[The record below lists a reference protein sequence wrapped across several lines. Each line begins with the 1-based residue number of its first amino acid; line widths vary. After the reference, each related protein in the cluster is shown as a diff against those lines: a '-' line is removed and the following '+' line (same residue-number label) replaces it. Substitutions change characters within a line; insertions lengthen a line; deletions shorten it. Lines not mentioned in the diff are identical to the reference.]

1 MEKPARGRILIVD
14 DDVSILRTLKLLLRD
29 SFDQVHT
36 ISNPKFIP
44 SEIKKQR
51 YDVILLDMNFSI
63 GKQSGDEGL
72 FWLKQIIETDPTQVV
87 LMITAYGEINL
98 AIKAI
103 KQGATDFIVKPWENT
118 KLIATLRTGV
128 KLCQSNRNLS
138 RLEDQ
143 QQLIHEDKKR
153 QFQFIPGSSPGMLEV
168 VSIINKVAATDAN
181 VLLLGD
187 NGTGKELIA
196 RDIHNK
202 SERRNKIFLSVDLG
216 SLSENLFE
224 SELFGHVKGAYTGAD
239 TDKAGRFEIAEGG
252 TLFLD
257 EIANLPLSLQG
268 KLLTA
273 IQQRKIIPLGS
284 ADEREIDIRLI
295 CATNQP
301 LPDMVK
307 ENLFR
312 EDLLY
317 RINTVQIE
325 IPPLRE
331 RGEDIIQ
338 LAEHFLLKYAR
349 KYNKP
354 QLRFTSEALQILSR
368 HSWPG
373 NVRELEHA
381 VERAIILSEGNILV
395 EEDFVFSPKS
405 GFQEESLTSIEDIEK
420 HYLIKS
426 LEKNRGKLT
435 KVAEDLNLSRQTIY
449 RKMKKYGL

>member
-1 MEKPARGRILIVD
+1 MRGRILIVD

-29 SFDQVHT
+29 DFDLVQT

-63 GKQSGDEGL
+63 GKQSGNEGL
-72 FWLKQIIETDPTQVV
+72 FWMKQIIEIDPTQVV

-98 AIKAI
+98 AVKAI

-118 KLIATLRTGV
+118 KLIATIRTGV

-143 QQLIHEDKKR
+143 HQLMYEDNQR

-168 VSIINKVAATDAN
+168 VNIINKVAATDAN

-202 SERRNKIFLSVDLG
+202 SGRRNKIFLSVDLG

-224 SELFGHVKGAYTGAD
+224 SELFGHVKGAFTGAD
-239 TDKAGRFEIAEGG
+239 TNKAGRFEIAEGG

-257 EIANLPLSLQG
+257 EIGNLPLSLQG

-273 IQQRKIIPLGS
+273 IQQRKITPLGT
-284 ADEREIDIRLI
+284 ADEREIDIRFI

-301 LPDMVK
+301 LLDMVK

-331 RGEDIIQ
+331 RGEDINQ

-349 KYNKP
+349 KYKKP
-354 QLRFTSEALQILSR
+354 QSRFTSGTLQKLSR

-381 VERAIILSEGNILV
+381 VERAVILSEGNILV
-395 EEDFVFSPKS
+395 EDDFVFSPKS
-405 GFQEESLTSIEDIEK
+405 GFEEESLTSIEDIEK
-420 HYLIKS
+420 YYLIKS

-449 RKMKKYGL
+449 RKIKKYGL

>member
-1 MEKPARGRILIVD
+1 MAKTARGSVLIVD
-14 DDVSILRTLKLLLRD
+14 DDVAIQRTLKLLLRD
-29 SFDQVHT
+29 EFDLVQT
-36 ISNPKFIP
+36 LSNPKFIP
-44 SEIKKQR
+44 SELKKHP
-51 YDVILLDMNFSI
+51 YDVVLLDMNFSI

-72 FWLKQIIETDPTQVV
+72 FWLKQIIEIDPTQIVI
-87 LMITAYGEINL
+87 MITAYGEINL
-98 AIKAI
+98 AVKAM
-103 KQGATDFIVKPWENT
+103 KHGACDFIVKPWENA
-118 KLIATLRTGV
+118 KLIATIRTGV
-128 KLCQSNRNLS
+128 KLCQSNRDIS
-138 RLEDQ
+138 RLENQ
-143 QQLIHEDKKR
+143 HQIMHEDNQR
-153 QFQFIPGSSPGMLEV
+153 QFQFIPGSSPGMLDV
-168 VSIINKVAATDAN
+168 LNIINKVADTDAN

-187 NGTGKELIA
+187 NGTGKELVA

-202 SERRNKIFLSVDLG
+202 SGRRNKVFLSVDLG

-239 TDKAGRFEIAEGG
+239 NNKAGRFEIADGG

-257 EIANLPLSLQG
+257 EIGNLPLSLQG

-273 IQQRKIIPLGS
+273 IQQRKIRPLGS
-284 ADEREIDIRLI
+284 ADERDIDIRFI

-301 LPDMVK
+301 LSDMVK
-307 ENLFR
+307 NNLFR

-331 RGEDIIQ
+331 RGDDITQ
-338 LAEHFLLKYAR
+338 LAEHFLLKYAG
-349 KYNKP
+349 KYSKP
-354 QLRFTSEALQILSR
+354 NSRFTSGALQKLSR

-381 VERAIILSEGNILV
+381 VEKAVILSEGNILH
-395 EEDFVFSPKS
+395 EEDFTFNPKS

-420 HYLIKS
+420 YYIIKA

-449 RKMKKYGL
+449 RKIKKYGL

>member
-1 MEKPARGRILIVD
+1 
-14 DDVSILRTLKLLLRD
+14 
-29 SFDQVHT
+29 
-36 ISNPKFIP
+36 
-44 SEIKKQR
+44 
-51 YDVILLDMNFSI
+51 
-63 GKQSGDEGL
+63 
-72 FWLKQIIETDPTQVV
+72 
-87 LMITAYGEINL
+87 
-98 AIKAI
+98 
-103 KQGATDFIVKPWENT
+103 
-118 KLIATLRTGV
+118 
-128 KLCQSNRNLS
+128 
-138 RLEDQ
+138 
-143 QQLIHEDKKR
+143 
-153 QFQFIPGSSPGMLEV
+153 MLEV
-168 VSIINKVAATDAN
+168 VNIINKVAATDAN

-202 SERRNKIFLSVDLG
+202 SGRRNKIFLSVDLG

-224 SELFGHVKGAYTGAD
+224 SELFGHVKGAFTGAD
-239 TDKAGRFEIAEGG
+239 TNKAGRFEIAEGG

-257 EIANLPLSLQG
+257 EIGNLPLSLQG

-273 IQQRKIIPLGS
+273 IQQRKITPLGT
-284 ADEREIDIRLI
+284 ADEREIDIRFI

-301 LPDMVK
+301 LLDMVK

-331 RGEDIIQ
+331 RGEDINQ

-354 QLRFTSEALQILSR
+354 QSRFTSGALQKLGR

-381 VERAIILSEGNILV
+381 VERAVILSEGNILV
-395 EEDFVFSPKS
+395 EEDFAFSPKS
-405 GFQEESLTSIEDIEK
+405 GFEEESLTSIEDIEK
-420 HYLIKS
+420 YYIIKS

-449 RKMKKYGL
+449 RKIKKYGL

>member
-1 MEKPARGRILIVD
+1 MDKPMRGRILIVD
-14 DDVSILRTLKLLLRD
+14 DDISILRTLKLLLRD
-29 SFDQVHT
+29 DFDLVQT

-72 FWLKQIIETDPTQVV
+72 FWMKQIIEIDPTQVV

-98 AIKAI
+98 AVKAI

-118 KLIATLRTGV
+118 KLIATIRTGV

-143 QQLIHEDKKR
+143 HQLMYEDNQR

-168 VSIINKVAATDAN
+168 VNIINKVAATDAN

-202 SERRNKIFLSVDLG
+202 SGRRNKIFLSVDLG

-224 SELFGHVKGAYTGAD
+224 SELFGHVKGAFTGAD
-239 TDKAGRFEIAEGG
+239 TNKAGRFEIAEGG

-257 EIANLPLSLQG
+257 EIGNLPLSLQG

-273 IQQRKIIPLGS
+273 IQQRKITPLGT
-284 ADEREIDIRLI
+284 ADEREIDIRFI

-301 LPDMVK
+301 LLDMVK

-331 RGEDIIQ
+331 RGEDINQ

-349 KYNKP
+349 KYKKP
-354 QLRFTSEALQILSR
+354 QSRFTSGTLQKLSR

-381 VERAIILSEGNILV
+381 VERAVILSEGNILV
-395 EEDFVFSPKS
+395 EDDFVFSPKS
-405 GFQEESLTSIEDIEK
+405 GFEEESLT
-420 HYLIKS
+420 
-426 LEKNRGKLT
+426 
-435 KVAEDLNLSRQTIY
+435 
-449 RKMKKYGL
+449 

>member
-1 MEKPARGRILIVD
+1 MENAMRGRILIVD
-14 DDVSILRTLKLLLRD
+14 DDVSIQRTLKLLLRD
-29 SFDQVHT
+29 DFDLVKT

-44 SEIKKQR
+44 SEIKKQV
-51 YDVILLDMNFSI
+51 YDVVLLDMNFSI

-72 FWLKQIIETDPTQVV
+72 FWLKQIIEIDPTQLVI
-87 LMITAYGEINL
+87 MITAYGEINL
-98 AIKAI
+98 AVKAI
-103 KQGATDFIVKPWENT
+103 KQGATDFIVKPWENI
-118 KLIATLRTGV
+118 KLISTIRTGV

-143 QQLIHEDKKR
+143 HQLLHEDKRR
-153 QFQFIPGSSPGMLEV
+153 QYQFIPGSSSGMLEV
-168 VSIINKVAATDAN
+168 VDIINKVATTDAN

-187 NGTGKELIA
+187 NGTGKEVIA
-196 RDIHNK
+196 RNIHDK
-202 SERRNKIFLSVDLG
+202 SKRRNKIFLSVDLG

-224 SELFGHVKGAYTGAD
+224 SELFGHVKGAFTGAD

-257 EIANLPLSLQG
+257 EIGNLPLSLQG
-268 KLLTA
+268 KLLSA
-273 IQQRKIIPLGS
+273 IQQRKITPLGS
-284 ADEREIDIRLI
+284 ADERKIDIRFI

-301 LPDMVK
+301 LLDMVK

-349 KYNKP
+349 KYNKS
-354 QLRFTSEALQILSR
+354 QSRFTSGALQKLSR

-381 VERAIILSEGNILV
+381 VERAVILSEGNILE

-405 GFQEESLTSIEDIEK
+405 GFQEETLTSFEDIEK
-420 HYLIKS
+420 FYIIKS

-435 KVAEDLNLSRQTIY
+435 KVAEDLNVSRQTIY
-449 RKMKKYGL
+449 RKMKKYGI

>member
-1 MEKPARGRILIVD
+1 MEKQIRGRILIVD

-29 SFDQVHT
+29 DFDVVHT

-44 SEIKKQR
+44 SELKKQR
-51 YDVILLDMNFSI
+51 FDVVLLDMNFSI

-72 FWLKQIIETDPTQVV
+72 FWLRQIIEIDPALEVI
-87 LMITAYGEINL
+87 MITAYGEINL
-98 AIKAI
+98 AVKAM

-128 KLCQSNRNLS
+128 KLCQSNRGLS

-143 QQLIHEDKKR
+143 CQLMHEDRQR

-168 VSIINKVAATDAN
+168 VNIINKVAATDAN

-224 SELFGHVKGAYTGAD
+224 SELFGHVKGAFTGAD
-239 TDKAGRFEIAEGG
+239 NDKAGRFEIAEGG

-257 EIANLPLSLQG
+257 EIGNLPLSLQG

-273 IQQRKIIPLGS
+273 IQKRKITPLGS
-284 ADEREIDIRLI
+284 ADEKEIDIRFI

-301 LPDMVK
+301 LREMVK
-307 ENLFR
+307 DNLFR

-331 RGEDIIQ
+331 RGKDIIQ
-338 LAEHFLLKYAR
+338 LAEHFLLKYAG

-354 QLRFTSEALQILSR
+354 QSRFTSGALQKLSR

-381 VERAIILSEGNILV
+381 VERAVILSEGNILL
-395 EEDFVFSPKS
+395 EEDFAFSPKS
-405 GFQEESLTSIEDIEK
+405 EFQEESLTSIEDIEK
-420 HYLIKS
+420 HYIIKS

>member
-1 MEKPARGRILIVD
+1 MRGRILIVD
-14 DDVSILRTLKLLLRD
+14 DDISILRTLKLLLRD
-29 SFDQVHT
+29 DFDLVQT

-72 FWLKQIIETDPTQVV
+72 FWMKQIIEIDPTQVV

-98 AIKAI
+98 AVKAI

-118 KLIATLRTGV
+118 KLIATIRTGV

-143 QQLIHEDKKR
+143 HQLMYEDNQR

-168 VSIINKVAATDAN
+168 VNIINKVAATDAN

-202 SERRNKIFLSVDLG
+202 SGRRNKIFLSVDLG

-224 SELFGHVKGAYTGAD
+224 SELFGHVKGAFTGAD
-239 TDKAGRFEIAEGG
+239 TNKAGRFEIAEGG

-257 EIANLPLSLQG
+257 EIGNLPLSLQG

-273 IQQRKIIPLGS
+273 IQQRKITPLGT
-284 ADEREIDIRLI
+284 ADEREIDIRFI

-301 LPDMVK
+301 LLDMVK

-331 RGEDIIQ
+331 RGEDINQ

-354 QLRFTSEALQILSR
+354 QSRFTSGTLQKLSR

-381 VERAIILSEGNILV
+381 VERAVILSEGNILV

-405 GFQEESLTSIEDIEK
+405 GFEEESLTSIEDIEK
-420 HYLIKS
+420 YYLIKS

-449 RKMKKYGL
+449 RKIKKYGL

>member
-1 MEKPARGRILIVD
+1 MRGRILIVD

-29 SFDQVHT
+29 DFDLVQT

-72 FWLKQIIETDPTQVV
+72 FWMKQIIEIDPTQVV

-98 AIKAI
+98 AVKAI

-118 KLIATLRTGV
+118 KLIATIRTGV

-143 QQLIHEDKKR
+143 HQLMYEDNQR

-168 VSIINKVAATDAN
+168 VNIINKVAATDAN

-202 SERRNKIFLSVDLG
+202 SGRRNKIFLSVDLG

-224 SELFGHVKGAYTGAD
+224 SELFGHVKGAFTGAD
-239 TDKAGRFEIAEGG
+239 TNKAGRFEIAEGG

-257 EIANLPLSLQG
+257 EIGNLPLSLQG

-273 IQQRKIIPLGS
+273 IQQRKITPLGT
-284 ADEREIDIRLI
+284 ADEREIDIRFI

-301 LPDMVK
+301 LLDMVK

-331 RGEDIIQ
+331 RGEDINQ

-349 KYNKP
+349 KYKKP
-354 QLRFTSEALQILSR
+354 QSRFTSGTLQKLSR

-381 VERAIILSEGNILV
+381 VERAVILSEGNILV
-395 EEDFVFSPKS
+395 EDDFVFSPKS
-405 GFQEESLTSIEDIEK
+405 GFEEESLTSIEDIEK
-420 HYLIKS
+420 YYLIKS

-449 RKMKKYGL
+449 RKIKKYGL

>member
-1 MEKPARGRILIVD
+1 MRGRILIVD

-29 SFDQVHT
+29 DFDLVQT

-63 GKQSGDEGL
+63 GKQSGNEGL
-72 FWLKQIIETDPTQVV
+72 FWMKQIIEIDPTQVV

-98 AIKAI
+98 AVKAI

-118 KLIATLRTGV
+118 KLIATIRTGV

-143 QQLIHEDKKR
+143 HQLMYEDNQR

-168 VSIINKVAATDAN
+168 VNIINKVAATDAN

-202 SERRNKIFLSVDLG
+202 SGRRNKIFLSVDLG

-224 SELFGHVKGAYTGAD
+224 SELFGHVKGAFTGAD
-239 TDKAGRFEIAEGG
+239 TNKAGRFEIAEGG

-257 EIANLPLSLQG
+257 EIGNLPLSLQG

-273 IQQRKIIPLGS
+273 IQQRKITPLGT
-284 ADEREIDIRLI
+284 ADEREIDIRFI

-301 LPDMVK
+301 LLDMVK

-331 RGEDIIQ
+331 RGEDINQ

-354 QLRFTSEALQILSR
+354 QSRFTSGTLQKLSR

-381 VERAIILSEGNILV
+381 VERAVILSEGNILV

-405 GFQEESLTSIEDIEK
+405 GFEEESLTSIEDIEK
-420 HYLIKS
+420 YYLIKS

-449 RKMKKYGL
+449 RKIKKYGL

>member
-1 MEKPARGRILIVD
+1 MEKPVRGRILIVD
-14 DDVSILRTLKLLLRD
+14 DDVSLLRTLKLLLRD
-29 SFDQVHT
+29 EFDQIQT

-72 FWLKQIIETDPTQVV
+72 FWMKQIIEIDPTQVV
-87 LMITAYGEINL
+87 IMITAYGEINL
-98 AIKAI
+98 AVKAI
-103 KQGATDFIVKPWENT
+103 KLGATDFVVKPWENT
-118 KLIATLRTGV
+118 KLIATIRTGIT
-128 KLCQSNRNLS
+128 LCQSNRNIS
-138 RLEDQ
+138 RLVGQ
-143 QQLIHEDKKR
+143 QQIMHEDMRR

-168 VSIINKVAATDAN
+168 LNIINKVADTEAN

-202 SERRNKIFLSVDLG
+202 SGRRNKIFMAVDLG
-216 SLSENLFE
+216 SLNENLFE
-224 SELFGHVKGAYTGAD
+224 SELFGHVKGAFTGAD
-239 TDKAGRFEIAEGG
+239 TSKAGRFEIAEGG

-257 EIANLPLSLQG
+257 EIGNLPLSLQG

-273 IQQRKIIPLGS
+273 IQQRKITPLGS
-284 ADEREIDIRLI
+284 ADEMEIDIRFI
-295 CATNQP
+295 CATNRP
-301 LPDMVK
+301 LGEMVK
-307 ENLFR
+307 DNLFR

-325 IPPLRE
+325 VPPLRK
-331 RGEDIIQ
+331 RGDDIIH
-338 LAEHFLLKYAR
+338 LAQHFLIKYAG

-354 QLRFTSEALQILSR
+354 HSRFTSGALLKLSR

-381 VERAIILSEGNILV
+381 VERAVILSEGNILG
-395 EEDFVFSPKS
+395 EEDFVFNQKS
-405 GFQEESLTSIEDIEK
+405 GFQEDSLTSIEDIEK
-420 HYLIKS
+420 YYIIKS

-449 RKMKKYGL
+449 RKIKKYGL

>member
-1 MEKPARGRILIVD
+1 MRGRILIVD

-29 SFDQVHT
+29 EFELVQS

-72 FWLKQIIETDPTQVV
+72 FWLKQIIEIDPTQVV

-98 AIKAI
+98 AVKAI

-118 KLIATLRTGV
+118 KLIATIRTGV

-143 QQLIHEDKKR
+143 HQLLHEDKQR

-168 VSIINKVAATDAN
+168 VNIINKVAATDAN

-216 SLSENLFE
+216 ALSENLFE
-224 SELFGHVKGAYTGAD
+224 SELFGHVKGAFTGAD
-239 TDKAGRFEIAEGG
+239 TNKAGRFEIAEGG

-257 EIANLPLSLQG
+257 EIGNLPLSLQG

-273 IQQRKIIPLGS
+273 IQQRKIIPLGT
-284 ADEREIDIRLI
+284 ADEREIDIRFI

-301 LPDMVK
+301 LLDMVK

-331 RGEDIIQ
+331 RGEDINQ

-354 QLRFTSEALQILSR
+354 QSRFTSGALQKLGR

-381 VERAIILSEGNILV
+381 VERAVILSEGNILL

-405 GFQEESLTSIEDIEK
+405 GFEGETLTSIEDIEK
-420 HYLIKS
+420 YYLIKS
-426 LEKNRGKLT
+426 IEKNRGKLT

-449 RKMKKYGL
+449 RKIKKYGL

>member
-1 MEKPARGRILIVD
+1 MEKSVRGRILIVD
-14 DDVSILRTLKLLLRD
+14 DDISILRTLKLLLRD
-29 SFDQVHT
+29 EFDLVQT

-72 FWLKQIIETDPTQVV
+72 FWMKQIIEIDPTQIVI
-87 LMITAYGEINL
+87 MITAYGEINL
-98 AIKAI
+98 AVKAI

-118 KLIATLRTGV
+118 KLIATIRTGV

-143 QQLIHEDKKR
+143 HQLMHEDKQR

-168 VSIINKVAATDAN
+168 VNIINKVAATDAN

-202 SERRNKIFLSVDLG
+202 SDRRNKIFLSVDLG
-216 SLSENLFE
+216 SLNENLFE
-224 SELFGHVKGAYTGAD
+224 SELFGHVKGAFTGAD
-239 TDKAGRFEIAEGG
+239 TNKAGRFEIAEGG

-257 EIANLPLSLQG
+257 EIGNLPLSLQG

-273 IQQRKIIPLGS
+273 IQQRKITPLGT
-284 ADEREIDIRLI
+284 ADEREIDIRFV

-301 LPDMVK
+301 LLDMVK

-325 IPPLRE
+325 VPPLRE

-354 QLRFTSEALQILSR
+354 QSRFTSGALQKLNR

-381 VERAIILSEGNILV
+381 VERAVILSEGNILL

-405 GFQEESLTSIEDIEK
+405 GFQEETLTSIEDIEK
-420 HYLIKS
+420 YYLIKS

>member
-1 MEKPARGRILIVD
+1 MEKTARGRILIVD
-14 DDVSILRTLKLLLRD
+14 DDTSILRTLKLLLRD
-29 SFDQVHT
+29 DFDLVQT

-44 SEIKKQR
+44 AEIKKQR

-72 FWLKQIIETDPTQVV
+72 FWLKQIIEIDPTQVV

-98 AIKAI
+98 AVKAI
-103 KQGATDFIVKPWENT
+103 KLGACDFIVKPWENA
-118 KLIATLRTGV
+118 KLIATIRTGV
-128 KLCQSNRNLS
+128 KLCQSNRNIS
-138 RLEDQ
+138 RLENQ
-143 QQLIHEDKKR
+143 HLIIHEDNQRK
-153 QFQFIPGSSPGMLEV
+153 FQFIPGSSPGMLDV
-168 VSIINKVAATDAN
+168 LNIINKVADTDAN

-202 SERRNKIFLSVDLG
+202 SGRRNKIFLSVDLG

-224 SELFGHVKGAYTGAD
+224 SELFGHVKGAFTGAD
-239 TDKAGRFEIAEGG
+239 ADKAGRFELAEGG

-257 EIANLPLSLQG
+257 EIGNLPLSLQG

-273 IQQRKIIPLGS
+273 IQQRKITPLGS
-284 ADEREIDIRLI
+284 ADEREINIRFI

-301 LPDMVK
+301 LLEMVK
-307 ENLFR
+307 DNLFR

-331 RGEDIIQ
+331 RGDDIIH
-338 LAEHFLLKYAR
+338 LAEHFLLKYAG

-354 QLRFTSEALQILSR
+354 NSRLTSGALQKLSR

-381 VERAIILSEGNILV
+381 VERAVILSEGNILV

-405 GFQEESLTSIEDIEK
+405 GFEEETLTSIEDIEK
-420 HYLIKS
+420 YYIIKS
-426 LEKNRGKLT
+426 LEKNQGKLT

>member
-1 MEKPARGRILIVD
+1 MENPLRGKILIVD
-14 DDVSILRTLKLLLRD
+14 DDVSILRTLKLLLKD
-29 SFDQVHT
+29 DFDLVQT

-44 SEIKKQR
+44 GEIKKQS
-51 YDVILLDMNFSI
+51 YDVVLLDMNYSI

-72 FWLKQIIETDPTQVV
+72 FWMKEIFKIDPSQVV
-87 LMITAYGEINL
+87 IMITAYGEINL
-98 AIKAI
+98 AVKAI
-103 KQGATDFIVKPWENT
+103 KQGATDFVVKPWENT
-118 KLIATLRTGV
+118 KLIATIRTGV
-128 KLCQSNRNLS
+128 KLSQSNRKIS

-143 QQLIHEDKKR
+143 HLMIHEDNRR
-153 QFQFIPGSSPGMLEV
+153 QYQFIPGSSPRMLEV
-168 VSIINKVAATDAN
+168 MNIINKVADTDAN

-196 RDIHNK
+196 RDIHNR
-202 SERRNKIFLSVDLG
+202 SGRRNKIFLSVDLG

-224 SELFGHVKGAYTGAD
+224 SELFGHVKGAFTGAD
-239 TDKAGRFEIAEGG
+239 ADKPGRFEIAEGG

-257 EIANLPLSLQG
+257 EIGNLPLSLQS

-273 IQQRKIIPLGS
+273 IQQRKITPLGS
-284 ADEREIDIRLI
+284 AEEREIDIRLI
-295 CATNQP
+295 CATNRP
-301 LPDMVK
+301 LNDMVK
-307 ENLFR
+307 DNLFR

-325 IPPLRE
+325 VPPLRE
-331 RGEDIIQ
+331 RGDDIIH

-354 QLRFTSEALQILSR
+354 HSRLTSGALLKLSR

-381 VERAIILSEGNILV
+381 VEKAVILSEGIILG
-395 EEDFVFSPKS
+395 EEDFVFNPKP
-405 GFQEESLTSIEDIEK
+405 GFEEESLTSIEDIEK
-420 HYLIKS
+420 YYIIKS

-449 RKMKKYGL
+449 RKIKKYGL

>member
-1 MEKPARGRILIVD
+1 MEKALRGRVLIVD
-14 DDVSILRTLKLLLRD
+14 DDVAIQRTLKLLLRD
-29 SFDQVHT
+29 DFDLVQT
-36 ISNPKFIP
+36 LSNPKFIP
-44 SEIKKQR
+44 SEIKKQA
-51 YDVILLDMNFSI
+51 YDVVILDMNFSI

-72 FWLKQIIETDPTQVV
+72 FWLKQIIGIDPKQVV
-87 LMITAYGEINL
+87 IMITAYGEINL
-98 AIKAI
+98 AVKAI
-103 KQGATDFIVKPWENT
+103 KQGATDFIVKPWENA
-118 KLIATLRTGV
+118 KLISTIRTGV
-128 KLCQSNRNLS
+128 KLSQSNRNIS
-138 RLEDQ
+138 RLENQ
-143 QQLIHEDKKR
+143 HLVIHEDNQR
-153 QFQFIPGSSPGMLEV
+153 QFQFIPGSSPGMLDV
-168 VSIINKVAATDAN
+168 LNIINKVADTDAN

-202 SERRNKIFLSVDLG
+202 SGRRSKIFLSVDLG

-224 SELFGHVKGAYTGAD
+224 SELFGHVKGAFTGAD
-239 TDKAGRFEIAEGG
+239 ANKAGRFEVAGGG

-257 EIANLPLSLQG
+257 EIGNLPLSLQG

-273 IQQRKIIPLGS
+273 IQQRKITPLGS
-284 ADEREIDIRLI
+284 ADEREIDIRFI

-301 LPDMVK
+301 LSEMVK
-307 ENLFR
+307 DNLFR

-331 RGEDIIQ
+331 RGDDIIH

-354 QLRFTSEALQILSR
+354 NSRFTSGALMKLSR

-395 EEDFVFSPKS
+395 EDDFVFNQKS
-405 GFQEESLTSIEDIEK
+405 VFQEESLTSIEDIEK
-420 HYLIKS
+420 YYIIKS

-449 RKMKKYGL
+449 RKIKKYGL

>member
-1 MEKPARGRILIVD
+1 MKKSVRGRILIVD
-14 DDVSILRTLKLLLRD
+14 DDVSMLRTLKLLLRD
-29 SFDQVHT
+29 DFDLVQT

-51 YDVILLDMNFSI
+51 YDVIVLDMNFSV

-72 FWLKQIIETDPTQVV
+72 FWMKQIIEIDPTVIV
-87 LMITAYGEINL
+87 IMITAYGEINL
-98 AIKAI
+98 AVKAI
-103 KQGATDFIVKPWENT
+103 KQGATDFIVKPWENS

-128 KLCQSNRNLS
+128 KLCQSNRQLS

-143 QQLIHEDKKR
+143 HQLIREDKQR

-168 VSIINKVAATDAN
+168 LNIINKVAATDAN

-202 SERRNKIFLSVDLG
+202 SERRNKIFLSIDLG

-224 SELFGHVKGAYTGAD
+224 SELFGHVKGAFTGAD
-239 TDKAGRFEIAEGG
+239 SNKVGRFEIAEGG

-257 EIANLPLSLQG
+257 EIGNLPLSLQG
-268 KLLTA
+268 KLLAA
-273 IQQRKIIPLGS
+273 IQQRKISPLGT
-284 ADEREIDIRLI
+284 AEEREIDIRFI

-301 LPDMVK
+301 LLDMVK

-317 RINTVQIE
+317 RINTVKIE

-331 RGEDIIQ
+331 RGEDITQ

-354 QLRFTSEALQILSR
+354 QSRFTSGALQKLSR

-381 VERAIILSEGNILV
+381 VERAVIMSEGNILI
-395 EEDFVFSPKS
+395 EEDFVFSPKP

-420 HYLIKS
+420 YYIIKS

-435 KVAEDLNLSRQTIY
+435 GVAEDMNLSRQTIY

>member
-1 MEKPARGRILIVD
+1 MRGRILIVD

-29 SFDQVHT
+29 DFDLVQT

-72 FWLKQIIETDPTQVV
+72 FWMKQIIEIDPTQVV

-98 AIKAI
+98 AVKAI

-118 KLIATLRTGV
+118 KLIATIRTGV

-143 QQLIHEDKKR
+143 HQLMYEDNQR

-168 VSIINKVAATDAN
+168 VNIINKVAATDAN

-202 SERRNKIFLSVDLG
+202 SGRRNKIFLSVDLG

-224 SELFGHVKGAYTGAD
+224 SELFGHVKGAFTGAD
-239 TDKAGRFEIAEGG
+239 TNKAGRFEIAEGG

-257 EIANLPLSLQG
+257 EIGNLPLSLQG

-273 IQQRKIIPLGS
+273 IQQRKITPLGT
-284 ADEREIDIRLI
+284 ADEREIDIRFI

-301 LPDMVK
+301 LLDMVK

-331 RGEDIIQ
+331 RGEDINQ

-349 KYNKP
+349 KYKKP
-354 QLRFTSEALQILSR
+354 QSRFTSGTLQKLSR

-381 VERAIILSEGNILV
+381 VERAVILSEGNILV
-395 EEDFVFSPKS
+395 EDDFVFSPKS
-405 GFQEESLTSIEDIEK
+405 GFEEETLTSIEDIEK
-420 HYLIKS
+420 YYIIKS

-449 RKMKKYGL
+449 RKIKKYGL

>member
-1 MEKPARGRILIVD
+1 MRGRILIVD

-29 SFDQVHT
+29 DFELVQS

-44 SEIKKQR
+44 SEIKKHR

-63 GKQSGDEGL
+63 GKQSGDQGL
-72 FWLKQIIETDPTQVV
+72 FWMKEIFKIDPTQVV
-87 LMITAYGEINL
+87 IMITAYGEINL

-118 KLIATLRTGV
+118 KLIATIRNGV

-143 QQLIHEDKKR
+143 HQLMHEDMRR

-168 VSIINKVAATDAN
+168 LNIINKVADTEAN

-187 NGTGKELIA
+187 NGTGKDLIA

-202 SERRNKIFLSVDLG
+202 SGRRNKIFMAVDLG

-224 SELFGHVKGAYTGAD
+224 SELFGHVKGAFTGAD
-239 TDKAGRFEIAEGG
+239 TNKAGRFEIAEGG

-257 EIANLPLSLQG
+257 EIGNLPLSLQG
-268 KLLTA
+268 KLLSA
-273 IQQRKIIPLGS
+273 IQQRKITPLGS
-284 ADEREIDIRLI
+284 ADEREIDIRFI

-301 LPDMVK
+301 LLDMVK

-331 RGEDIIQ
+331 RGEDIVQ

-354 QLRFTSEALQILSR
+354 QSRFTAGTLQKLGR

-381 VERAIILSEGNILV
+381 VERAVILSEGSILV
-395 EEDFVFSPKS
+395 EEDFVFSQKS
-405 GFQEESLTSIEDIEK
+405 GFEEVTLTSIEDIEK
-420 HYLIKS
+420 YYLIKS

>member
-1 MEKPARGRILIVD
+1 MAKTAHGRVLIVD
-14 DDVSILRTLKLLLRD
+14 DDVAIQRTLKLLLRD
-29 SFDQVHT
+29 EFDLVQT
-36 ISNPKFIP
+36 LSNPKFIP
-44 SEIKKQR
+44 SELKKHR
-51 YDVILLDMNFSI
+51 YDVVLLDMNFSI

-72 FWLKQIIETDPTQVV
+72 FWMKQIIEIDPTQVV
-87 LMITAYGEINL
+87 IMITAYGEINL
-98 AIKAI
+98 AVKAI
-103 KQGATDFIVKPWENT
+103 KHGATDFIVKPWENA
-118 KLIATLRTGV
+118 KLIATIRTGV
-128 KLCQSNRNLS
+128 KLCQSNRDIS
-138 RLEDQ
+138 RLENQ
-143 QQLIHEDKKR
+143 HLIIHEDNQR
-153 QFQFIPGSSPGMLEV
+153 QFQFIPGSSPGMLDV
-168 VSIINKVAATDAN
+168 LNIISKVADTEAN
-181 VLLLGD
+181 VLLLGN

-202 SERRNKIFLSVDLG
+202 SGRRNKIFLSVDLG

-224 SELFGHVKGAYTGAD
+224 SELFGHVKGAFTGAD
-239 TDKAGRFEIAEGG
+239 ADKAGRFEIAEGG

-257 EIANLPLSLQG
+257 EIGNLPLSLQG
-268 KLLTA
+268 KLLSA
-273 IQQRKIIPLGS
+273 IQQRKITPLGS
-284 ADEREIDIRLI
+284 ADEREIDIRFI

-301 LPDMVK
+301 LLEMVK
-307 ENLFR
+307 DNLFR

-331 RGEDIIQ
+331 RGDDIIH

-354 QLRFTSEALQILSR
+354 NSRFTSGALMKLSR

-381 VERAIILSEGNILV
+381 VERAVILSEANILV
-395 EEDFVFSPKS
+395 EDDFVFNPKS
-405 GFQEESLTSIEDIEK
+405 GYAEESLTSIEDIEK
-420 HYLIKS
+420 YYIIKS

-449 RKMKKYGL
+449 RKIKKYGL

>member
-1 MEKPARGRILIVD
+1 MEKQIRGRILIVD

-29 SFDQVHT
+29 DFDLVHT

-44 SEIKKQR
+44 SEIKKQA

-72 FWLKQIIETDPTQVV
+72 FWMKQIIEIDPAQV
-87 LMITAYGEINL
+87 LIMITAYGEINL

-103 KQGATDFIVKPWENT
+103 KQGATDFIIKPWENA
-118 KLIATLRTGV
+118 KLIATIRTGV

-143 QQLIHEDKKR
+143 RQLMHEDSQR
-153 QFQFIPGSSPGMLEV
+153 QYQFLPGNSPGMLEV
-168 VSIINKVAATDAN
+168 VNIINKVAATDAN

-202 SERRNKIFLSVDLG
+202 SGRRDKIFLSVDLG
-216 SLSENLFE
+216 ALSENLFE
-224 SELFGHVKGAYTGAD
+224 SELFGHVKGAFTGAD
-239 TDKAGRFEIAEGG
+239 SNKAGRFEIAEGG

-257 EIANLPLSLQG
+257 EIGNLPLSLQG

-273 IQQRKIIPLGS
+273 IQQRKIRPLGS
-284 ADEREIDIRLI
+284 ADERDIDIRLI

-301 LPDMVK
+301 LFDMVN

-325 IPPLRE
+325 IPPLRQ

-354 QLRFTSEALQILSR
+354 QLKFTSGALHKLSR
-368 HSWPG
+368 HTWPG

-381 VERAIILSEGNILV
+381 VERAIILSEGNILT
-395 EEDFVFSPKS
+395 EEDFVFSPKP
-405 GFQEESLTSIEDIEK
+405 GFGEETLTSIEDIEK
-420 HYLIKS
+420 YYIIKS

-435 KVAEDLNLSRQTIY
+435 KVAEEMNLSRQTIY

>member
-1 MEKPARGRILIVD
+1 MEKPVRGKVLIVD
-14 DDVSILRTLKLLLRD
+14 DDVSITRTLKLLLRD
-29 SFDQVHT
+29 DFDLVHT

-44 SEIKKQR
+44 AELKKQR
-51 YDVILLDMNFSI
+51 YDVVLLDMNFSI

-72 FWLKQIIETDPTQVV
+72 FWMKQIIEVDPTQVV
-87 LMITAYGEINL
+87 IMITAYGEINL
-98 AIKAI
+98 AVKAI
-103 KQGATDFIVKPWENT
+103 KLGATDFIVKPWENA
-118 KLIATLRTGV
+118 KLIATIRTGV
-128 KLCQSNRNLS
+128 KLCQSNRNIS
-138 RLEDQ
+138 RLEHQ
-143 QQLIHEDKKR
+143 HQLMHEDKQR
-153 QFQFIPGSSPGMLEV
+153 QFQFIPGNSPKMLDV
-168 VSIINKVAATDAN
+168 LNMINKVATTDAN
-181 VLLLGD
+181 VLLLGG

-196 RDIHNK
+196 RDIYNK

-224 SELFGHVKGAYTGAD
+224 SELFGHVKGAFTGAD
-239 TDKAGRFEIAEGG
+239 ADKAGRFEIAEGG

-257 EIANLPLSLQG
+257 EIGNLPLSLQG

-273 IQQRKIIPLGS
+273 IQQRKITPLGS

-301 LPDMVK
+301 LMDMVK

-331 RGEDIIQ
+331 RGDDIIQ

-354 QLRFTSEALQILSR
+354 QLRFTSEALQKLSQ

-381 VERAIILSEGNILV
+381 VERAVILSEGNTLV
-395 EEDFVFSPKS
+395 VEDFVFSPKS

-435 KVAEDLNLSRQTIY
+435 KVAEDMNLSRQTIY